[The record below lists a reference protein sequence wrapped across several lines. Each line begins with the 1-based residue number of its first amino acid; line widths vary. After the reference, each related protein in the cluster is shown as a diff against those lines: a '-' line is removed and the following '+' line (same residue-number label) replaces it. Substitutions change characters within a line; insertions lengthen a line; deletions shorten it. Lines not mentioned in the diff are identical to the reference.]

1 MSRGSSAPA
10 AARRHPPK
18 SLWHHPTSGWDAGR
32 RHTRVGALS
41 PAPASR
47 TSVCPPGLL
56 RPSWPA
62 THRSCPSYL
71 VHVHHDRA
79 RPSRVRLSATVGALP
94 AAPASRTP
102 VTVGALPAAPLL
114 ARHVHHVRAHPRR
127 RGIKQLPRRFD
138 KRTVFSSTQPTF
150 IVYGYRKVSRPRD
163 LSLDADTLLL
173 GSDLALHTAQPRSP
187 APPPRRRA
195 RQAASTAPSRR
206 V

>member
-32 RHTRVGALS
+32 RHTRVGALP

-94 AAPASRTP
+94 AAP
-102 VTVGALPAAPLL
+102 LL
-114 ARHVHHVRAHPRR
+114 ACHIHHVRARPLR
-127 RGIKQLPRRFD
+127 RGIKQLTRRFD

-150 IVYGYRKVSRPRD
+150 IVHGYRKVSRPRD
-163 LSLDADTLLL
+163 LSLNADTLSL
-173 GSDLALHTAQPRSP
+173 GSDPALHTAPPRSP